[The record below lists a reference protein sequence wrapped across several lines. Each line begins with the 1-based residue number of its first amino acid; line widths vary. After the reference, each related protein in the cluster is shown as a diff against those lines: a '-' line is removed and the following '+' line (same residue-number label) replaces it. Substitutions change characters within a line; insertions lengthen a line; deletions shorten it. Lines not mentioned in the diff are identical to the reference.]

1 MSRKSRKSLEDSLAS
16 QFVYGGKPEPSV
28 KEHQPVREEIPST
41 PEPELPSP
49 VELLSS
55 NEQGTGFN
63 LMANLHSPPKEPTVR
78 LTVDLPESM
87 HKKLSI
93 LAAKTGK
100 KKVEIVRVLL
110 AEALK
115 EVNE

>member
-16 QFVYGGKPEPSV
+16 QFVYGEKPEPSV
-28 KEHQPVREEIPST
+28 KEHQPVREERPPT
-41 PEPELPSP
+41 PEPESPLP
-49 VELLSS
+49 VEVLSS
-55 NEQGTGFN
+55 NEQGTGFS
-63 LMANLHSPPKEPTVR
+63 LMANLQNPPKEPTVR